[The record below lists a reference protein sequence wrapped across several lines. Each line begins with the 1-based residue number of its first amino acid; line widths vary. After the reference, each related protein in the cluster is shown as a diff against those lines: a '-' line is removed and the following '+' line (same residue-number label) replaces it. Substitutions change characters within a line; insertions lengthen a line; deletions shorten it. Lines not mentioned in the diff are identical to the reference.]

1 MSNFLPI
8 GERLREERERLGK
21 SQAEFAEVAGVT
33 RKTLFGYES
42 GVRTPD
48 AGALASWGL
57 VGIDVLYV
65 VTGQRLAPPMSAI
78 ETGRNANESKA
89 THQSNVRLTAH
100 LTETTNPVTNA
111 NDVAEIDEALMR
123 RIVMMLAKAAKAAG
137 RRWES
142 ERLML
147 AAVDVY
153 KFLAKEEKVDD
164 AKLERVLKLVV
175 NR

>member
-1 MSNFLPI
+1 MSPGNLPI
-8 GERLREERERLGK
+8 
-21 SQAEFAEVAGVT
+21 
-33 RKTLFGYES
+33 
-42 GVRTPD
+42 P
-48 AGALASWGL
+48 
-57 VGIDVLYV
+57 GIFP
-65 VTGQRLAPPMSAI
+65 A
-78 ETGRNANESKA
+78 
-89 THQSNVRLTAH
+89 
-100 LTETTNPVTNA
+100 TETTNPVTNA